1 MQCGAL
7 DWILEQKM
15 GITEKTGKI
24 RIKFVVNNTV
34 SLLIS

>member
-1 MQCGAL
+1 MQCGTL

-15 GITEKTGKI
+15 DNSRKTGKI